1 VAVAPA
7 FIVTPDVTLETIELR
22 FPSRIAAVNEA
33 AAAVAEFMNRLGI
46 GEDVAFGVDMA
57 VREAVTNAVIHGNK
71 LDDAKEVGIELSN
84 TQDVFQIIVHDQG
97 PGFNPNEVPDPTRDE
112 NILKTSGRGI
122 FFMRNFMD
130 KVDWSADPKGGTR
143 VRMIKKL

>member
-1 VAVAPA
+1 M
-7 FIVTPDVTLETIELR
+7 TPDVTLETIELR

-97 PGFNPNEVPDPTRDE
+97 PGVCGSQLFELQKLRKVEGLTCGRIACQEGCRRKTR
-112 NILKTSGRGI
+112 
-122 FFMRNFMD
+122 
-130 KVDWSADPKGGTR
+130 
-143 VRMIKKL
+143 